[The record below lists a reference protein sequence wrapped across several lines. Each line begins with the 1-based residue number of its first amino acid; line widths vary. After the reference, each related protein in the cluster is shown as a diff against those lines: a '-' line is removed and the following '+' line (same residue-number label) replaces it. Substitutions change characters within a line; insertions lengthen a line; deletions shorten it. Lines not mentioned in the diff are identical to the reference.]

1 MIKARVLVT
10 LPVRAGLSQSASAL
24 APDDRAFAER
34 ALFLPPPLLPTTSL
48 FMSSENG
55 AATNGKGKNLPATAP
70 SSPGSH
76 GPSLVLSAR
85 SLGKRGSLP
94 LAAFLLGV
102 GAFALTLGVVISSFL
117 QSREE
122 AKQRYLQTT
131 RTEVRMLAG
140 AINSGRKKEWEQ
152 VRKDV
157 LEQWVYAGHWGAQ
170 TDEHF
175 VIVDNK
181 DGQVI
186 LNVGH
191 HLADEASSDLEVR
204 RIIVA
209 LRERLGPTSLRSSP
223 VKFTDEFRSETG
235 QEMLGS
241 FLGLSEPNR
250 DVHRDWLVGVYRSK
264 QGLYESELKFGLFGT
279 SIPFASTGSL
289 ILASILVMLV
299 SLFVM
304 YRTYY
309 LARREQART
318 EEARARLAA
327 IVQNSDDAIF
337 SQAFDGRITSW
348 NHGAEQVFG
357 FTESEAVDRQS
368 RLLIPAQSEEDEQKI
383 IRQIQQGES
392 PPEHSWETIRT
403 RKDGCPIHVSQ
414 SVSPLE
420 DGHGQRVGVSIIARD
435 ITARKNLEREVLEI
449 TGSEQQRIGRELHDS
464 LGQELTG
471 LSYLAKGLTHKLSA
485 ESSPQTGIA
494 QTIAD
499 GVQRAL
505 REVRTAVQGL
515 VPVEVDAS
523 GFMAA
528 LEQLAAE
535 TSARCGID
543 CRVEGDERVSID
555 DNVVATHLF
564 RIVQEAIN
572 NAVKHAEP
580 RQILVRPELS
590 NGTIRVTVQ
599 DDGIGIVAESP
610 SRNGGGMGLRIMQ
623 YRAGV
628 IDATLE
634 VRRRA
639 GHGTAVV
646 CQIKNQAPVPEPE
659 TVRKP

>member
-1 MIKARVLVT
+1 
-10 LPVRAGLSQSASAL
+10 
-24 APDDRAFAER
+24 
-34 ALFLPPPLLPTTSL
+34 
-48 FMSSENG
+48 MSSENG
-55 AATNGKGKNLPATAP
+55 AATHGNGKNLPA
-70 SSPGSH
+70 SSPPLRGSH
-76 GPSLVLSAR
+76 GPSLVLSTR
-85 SLGKRGSLP
+85 SLRKRRSLP
-94 LAAFLLGV
+94 LVAFLIGV

-131 RTEVRMLAG
+131 QTEVRMLAT
-140 AINSGRKKEWEQ
+140 AIDLGRKDNWDQ
-152 VRKDV
+152 VRKAV
-157 LEQWVYAGHWGAQ
+157 LQLWLQAGHWKVQ
-170 TDEHF
+170 PDEHF
-175 VIVDNK
+175 VIVDNN
-181 DGQVI
+181 DGTVI

-191 HLADEASSDLEVR
+191 LLGDTSDADVQR
-204 RIIVA
+204 TIVA
-209 LRERLGPTSLRSSP
+209 VRERMGPSSMRRSP
-223 VKFTDEFRSETG
+223 VHAEEVLGTTLRFNGEFRPENG

-250 DVHRDWLVGVYRSK
+250 APPVNRDWLVGVYRSK
-264 QGLYESELKFGLFGT
+264 QGVYESELRFGLFGT
-279 SIPFASTGSL
+279 SIQFSSTGSL
-289 ILASILVMLV
+289 VLACILAMLL

-304 YRTYY
+304 YHTYY

-337 SQAFDGRITSW
+337 SQTFDGRITSW
-348 NHGAEQVFG
+348 NRGAEHVFG
-357 FTESEAVDRQS
+357 FTESEAVNRDS
-368 RLLIPAQSEEDEQKI
+368 RSLIPSQSEEEEQRI

-392 PPEHSWETIRT
+392 PPERAWETIRS
-403 RKDGCPIHVSQ
+403 RKDGRPIHVSQ

-420 DGHGQRVGVSIIARD
+420 NTDGQCVGVSIIARD
-435 ITARKNLEREVLEI
+435 ITARKNLEREVLEV

-471 LSYLAKGLTHKLSA
+471 LSYLAKGLTQKLSA
-485 ESSPQTGIA
+485 ENSPQTGIA

-515 VPVEVDAS
+515 VPVEVDAA

-528 LEQLAAE
+528 LEKLAAE
-535 TSARCGID
+535 TTTRCGID
-543 CRVEGDERVSID
+543 CRVEGDDRVSID

-572 NAVKHAEP
+572 NAVKHAQP
-580 RQILVRPELS
+580 RQILVLPELS

-599 DDGIGIVAESP
+599 DDGVGIVSGSP

-646 CQIKNQAPVPEPE
+646 CQIKNQASVPEPE

>member
-1 MIKARVLVT
+1 
-10 LPVRAGLSQSASAL
+10 
-24 APDDRAFAER
+24 
-34 ALFLPPPLLPTTSL
+34 
-48 FMSSENG
+48 MSSENG
-55 AATNGKGKNLPATAP
+55 AATNGNGKNLPATAP

-76 GPSLVLSAR
+76 GPSLVLSSR
-85 SLGKRGSLP
+85 SLRKRGSLP
-94 LAAFLLGV
+94 LAAFLMGV

-131 RTEVRMLAG
+131 RTEVRMLAT
-140 AINSGRKKEWEQ
+140 AIELGRKDIAATNTNLAEAVRQNWEQQ
-152 VRKDV
+152 VRKAV
-157 LEQWVYAGHWGAQ
+157 LELWMQAGHWVLAP
-170 TDEHF
+170 DENF
-175 VIVDNK
+175 VIVDNQTG
-181 DGQVI
+181 DVVLNIAAQRTGDTTSSNPIVRNLI
-186 LNVGH
+186 LG
-191 HLADEASSDLEVR
+191 VR
-204 RIIVA
+204 EQKGISA
-209 LRERLGPTSLRSSP
+209 LKRSP
-223 VKFTDEFRSETG
+223 IKFTGEFRSPTG

-241 FLGLSEPNR
+241 FLGLSEPNQAIG
-250 DVHRDWLVGVYRSK
+250 RDWLLGIYRSK
-264 QGLYESELKFGLFGT
+264 EGLYESELTFGLFGT
-279 SIPFASTGSL
+279 SIQFASTGSL
-289 ILASILVMLV
+289 VLACILAMLT
-299 SLFVM
+299 SLFLM
-304 YRTYY
+304 YYTYN

-327 IVQNSDDAIF
+327 IVQDSDDAIF
-337 SQAFDGRITSW
+337 SQTFDGRITSW
-348 NHGAEQVFG
+348 NRGAERVFG
-357 FTESEAVDRQS
+357 FTESEAVNCDS
-368 RLLIPAQSEEDEQKI
+368 RTLIPSQSEEEEQRI
-383 IRQIQQGES
+383 IRQIQEGES
-392 PPEHSWETIRT
+392 PPEHALETIRT
-403 RKDGCPIHVSQ
+403 RKDGRPIHVSQ

-420 DGHGQRVGVSIIARD
+420 DSNGRCGGVSIIARD
-435 ITARKNLEREVLEI
+435 ITAHKNLEREVLEV

-471 LSYLAKGLTHKLSA
+471 LSYLAKGLTQKLVA
-485 ESSPQTGIA
+485 ENSPQTGIA

-515 VPVEVDAS
+515 VPVEVDAA

-528 LEQLAAE
+528 LEKLAAE
-535 TSARCGID
+535 TSTRCGID
-543 CRVEGDERVSID
+543 CRVEGDDRVSID

-572 NAVKHAEP
+572 NAVKHAQP

-599 DDGIGIVAESP
+599 DDGVGIVSGSP
-610 SRNGGGMGLRIMQ
+610 ARNGGGMGLRIMQ

-646 CQIKNQAPVPEPE
+646 CQIKNQAPMPEQKPFGNHE
-659 TVRKP
+659 THRN

>member
-1 MIKARVLVT
+1 
-10 LPVRAGLSQSASAL
+10 
-24 APDDRAFAER
+24 
-34 ALFLPPPLLPTTSL
+34 
-48 FMSSENG
+48 
-55 AATNGKGKNLPATAP
+55 
-70 SSPGSH
+70 

-140 AINSGRKKEWEQ
+140 AINSGRKKDWEQ

>member
-1 MIKARVLVT
+1 
-10 LPVRAGLSQSASAL
+10 
-24 APDDRAFAER
+24 
-34 ALFLPPPLLPTTSL
+34 
-48 FMSSENG
+48 
-55 AATNGKGKNLPATAP
+55 
-70 SSPGSH
+70 
-76 GPSLVLSAR
+76 VLSAR

-94 LAAFLLGV
+94 LAAFLMGV

-131 RTEVRMLAG
+131 KTEVRMLAT
-140 AINSGRKKEWEQ
+140 AIDLNRENKNWDQ
-152 VRKDV
+152 VRKAV
-157 LEQWVYAGHWGAQ
+157 LELWMQAGHWVLAP
-170 TDEHF
+170 DEHF
-175 VIVDNK
+175 VIVDNQT
-181 DGQVI
+181 DEVI
-186 LNVGH
+186 LNISAQRAGD
-191 HLADEASSDLEVR
+191 AASSHPNVGNMIIAVR
-204 RIIVA
+204 KQLVSS
-209 LRERLGPTSLRSSP
+209 PLRSG
-223 VKFTDEFRSETG
+223 EFRSQTG

-241 FLGLSEPNR
+241 FLSLSEPNR
-250 DVHRDWLVGVYRSK
+250 AINRDWLLGVYRSK
-264 QGLYESELKFGLFGT
+264 EGLYESELKFGLFGT
-279 SIPFASTGSL
+279 SIQFASTGSL
-289 ILASILVMLV
+289 ILACILAMLL
-299 SLFVM
+299 SLALM
-304 YRTYY
+304 YYTYN

-327 IVQNSDDAIF
+327 IVQDSDDAIF

-348 NHGAEQVFG
+348 NRGAEHVFG
-357 FTESEAVDRQS
+357 FTESEAVNRDS
-368 RLLIPAQSEEDEQKI
+368 RTLIPSQSEEEEQRI
-383 IRQIQQGES
+383 IRQIQEGES
-392 PPEHSWETIRT
+392 PPEHALETIRT
-403 RKDGCPIHVSQ
+403 RKDGRPIHVSQ

-420 DGHGQRVGVSIIARD
+420 DSDGHCVGVSIIARD
-435 ITARKNLEREVLEI
+435 ITARKNLEREVLEV

-471 LSYLAKGLTHKLSA
+471 LSYLAKGLTQKLSA
-485 ESSPQTGIA
+485 EKSPQIGIA

-515 VPVEVDAS
+515 VPVEVDAA

-528 LEQLAAE
+528 LEKLAAE

-543 CRVEGDERVSID
+543 CRVEGDDRVSID

-572 NAVKHAEP
+572 NAVKHAQP

-599 DDGIGIVAESP
+599 DDGVGFVAGNP

>member
-1 MIKARVLVT
+1 
-10 LPVRAGLSQSASAL
+10 
-24 APDDRAFAER
+24 
-34 ALFLPPPLLPTTSL
+34 
-48 FMSSENG
+48 MSSENG

-102 GAFALTLGVVISSFL
+102 GAFALTLGVMVSSFL

-140 AINSGRKKEWEQ
+140 AIDLGRKKDWEQ

-157 LEQWVYAGHWGAQ
+157 LELWVQAGHWGAQ

-175 VIVDNK
+175 VIVDNQN
-181 DGQVI
+181 DEVI
-186 LNVGH
+186 LNIAGH
-191 HLADEASSDLEVR
+191 RTGDTASNPNVQSMVFAFRKQWE
-204 RIIVA
+204 I
-209 LRERLGPTSLRSSP
+209 SSP
-223 VKFTDEFRSETG
+223 KSSLVRYTGEFRSPTG

-250 DVHRDWLVGVYRSK
+250 PIGRDWMLGVFRSK
-264 QGLYESELKFGLFGT
+264 DGLFESELKFGPFGT
-279 SIPFASTGSL
+279 SIQFASPGSL
-289 ILASILVMLV
+289 ILACILAMLL
-299 SLFVM
+299 SLGLVF
-304 YRTYY
+304 YTYN

-318 EEARARLAA
+318 EQARARLAA

-357 FTESEAVDRQS
+357 FTESEAVDRES

-599 DDGIGIVAESP
+599 DDGIGIVAETP

-646 CQIKNQAPVPEPE
+646 CQIKNQAPAPEPE

>member
-1 MIKARVLVT
+1 ML
-10 LPVRAGLSQSASAL
+10 
-24 APDDRAFAER
+24 
-34 ALFLPPPLLPTTSL
+34 
-48 FMSSENG
+48 
-55 AATNGKGKNLPATAP
+55 ATAID
-70 SSPGSH
+70 
-76 GPSLVLSAR
+76 LN
-85 SLGKRGSLP
+85 
-94 LAAFLLGV
+94 
-102 GAFALTLGVVISSFL
+102 
-117 QSREE
+117 REN
-122 AKQRYLQTT
+122 K
-131 RTEVRMLAG
+131 
-140 AINSGRKKEWEQ
+140 NWDQ
-152 VRKDV
+152 VRKAV
-157 LEQWVYAGHWGAQ
+157 LELWMQAGHWVLAP
-170 TDEHF
+170 DEHF
-175 VIVDNK
+175 VIVDNLT
-181 DGQVI
+181 DEVI
-186 LNVGH
+186 LNMSAQRVG
-191 HLADEASSDLEVR
+191 DSASSHPNVGNMIIAVR
-204 RIIVA
+204 KQLA
-209 LRERLGPTSLRSSP
+209 GSP
-223 VKFTDEFRSETG
+223 LKSGEFRSQTG

-241 FLGLSEPNR
+241 FLSLSEPNR
-250 DVHRDWLVGVYRSK
+250 AINRDWLLGVYRSK
-264 QGLYESELKFGLFGT
+264 EGLYESELKFGLFGT
-279 SIPFASTGSL
+279 SIQFASTGSL
-289 ILASILVMLV
+289 ILACILAMLL
-299 SLFVM
+299 SLALM
-304 YRTYY
+304 YYTYN

-318 EEARARLAA
+318 EQARARLAA

-357 FTESEAVDRQS
+357 FTESEAVDRES

-543 CRVEGDERVSID
+543 CRVEGGERVSID

-599 DDGIGIVAESP
+599 DDGVGIVAESP

-646 CQIKNQAPVPEPE
+646 CQIKNQAPAPEPE